1 MSTVY
6 NRRREATRL
15 QIPVPVTL
23 EWVSETGE
31 AVHEFTVT
39 ENISRCGAAVYSNLP
54 LESGRYLRVSNQ
66 DYHVSLMA
74 YVRNNTKSADG
85 RGRLHL
91 QFLGEEWPLDIV

>member
-31 AVHEFTVT
+31 TIHEFTVT
-39 ENISRCGAAVYSNLP
+39 ENISRGGAAVYSSLR
-54 LESGRYLRVSNQ
+54 LESGRYLRVNNQ
-66 DYHVSLMA
+66 DYHVSLLA
-74 YVRNNTKSADG
+74 YVRNHTQSADG

-91 QFLGEEWPLDIV
+91 QFLNEEWPLDIV